1 MTIHRPLGADALR
14 DLLRQTAT
22 SGARRCAVLLHA
34 DRLPPFLAKPHH
46 LRLAREALHSLTE
59 ADRAQMFELSQGR
72 IAIVWRKRGGGE
84 LEQAKA
90 ALSHLLSGQPNGQ
103 TPSLGDLLTQYDL
116 PGQAVAL
123 LDEMAEPL
131 RTHRAHAPDA
141 RALDLK
147 ALARLESLLNQA
159 DLARFMRWRGVMRLP
174 EVWPPSRH
182 GRAEIPAGPE
192 LAWEERYFAV
202 YDLTASICPDRDLKA
217 EPWLFRRLTR
227 TLDHRMLAIMSGLR
241 DDHGSGAFAIN
252 INVSTILSAEFLRFD
267 DALHPNMRGRVALN
281 LRADDI
287 LADPSAYAFARNFTR
302 ARGYALRLAG
312 ATINL
317 LKFLDVGA
325 MGLDGVQVAL
335 RPDILAAPEALRR
348 LVPAPVEL
356 VVMSINRPSDIGWA
370 HQHGFRLAAGE
381 AFSR

>member
-182 GRAEIPAGPE
+182 GRAEI
-192 LAWEERYFAV
+192 R
-202 YDLTASICPDRDLKA
+202 
-217 EPWLFRRLTR
+217 
-227 TLDHRMLAIMSGLR
+227 
-241 DDHGSGAFAIN
+241 
-252 INVSTILSAEFLRFD
+252 
-267 DALHPNMRGRVALN
+267 
-281 LRADDI
+281 
-287 LADPSAYAFARNFTR
+287 
-302 ARGYALRLAG
+302 AG
-312 ATINL
+312 AGVGGAL
-317 LKFLDVGA
+317 LR
-325 MGLDGVQVAL
+325 GV
-335 RPDILAAPEALRR
+335 RPHR
-348 LVPAPVEL
+348 LHLP
-356 VVMSINRPSDIGWA
+356 
-370 HQHGFRLAAGE
+370 
-381 AFSR
+381 